1 MLLCNSWHVGTLGPK
16 SHETQHSGRL
26 VLGLVVFRAQV
37 KYLMRFSGKLD
48 SVLGTHCVDTERE
61 ELEFVITS
69 AHLTTDSVSLA
80 MLLTKWQ
87 ENIISATSTR
97 ELLIEAYT
105 PFASSSSSAAPNGT
119 RTDRPAFQLQKNSLL
134 QSPNNMLKR
143 VAIGFAATSALLVLT
158 LSAMQDAIIYHPR
171 TYSSFGAFQYYENIK
186 LKFKQQTGQTIEPF
200 EYEDAMNGGTQ
211 TSYFIAARQQ
221 TMTDLWVVF
230 GGNAQLALD
239 WVEFITTVRIKHPS
253 LDSHAFVLFD
263 YPGYGQSMGK
273 VNETSLRWSIKAAIQ
288 RVVKQ
293 PDAIKINLLAHS
305 IGCAVALN
313 FAVHEPINGGL
324 VLISPFASIPQ
335 MALDILVPFGS
346 KNSFA
351 LTIANY
357 LVHAE
362 NQWDNVQR
370 IRDLAGNSN
379 NKRQTLPLVIIH
391 GDRDNIVPVEHGRML
406 HTETKRFPLFRT
418 MQYIEIKRGD
428 HNSIVYVSADTI
440 IEDGMKQVCSRM

>member
-1 MLLCNSWHVGTLGPK
+1 
-16 SHETQHSGRL
+16 
-26 VLGLVVFRAQV
+26 
-37 KYLMRFSGKLD
+37 
-48 SVLGTHCVDTERE
+48 
-61 ELEFVITS
+61 
-69 AHLTTDSVSLA
+69 
-80 MLLTKWQ
+80 
-87 ENIISATSTR
+87 
-97 ELLIEAYT
+97 
-105 PFASSSSSAAPNGT
+105 
-119 RTDRPAFQLQKNSLL
+119 
-134 QSPNNMLKR
+134 MLKR

-211 TSYFIAARQQ
+211 TSYFIPARQQ
-221 TMTDLWVVF
+221 TMTDLWIVF

-239 WVEFITTVRIKHPS
+239 WVEFITTVRTKHPS

-288 RVVKQ
+288 RVMKQ
-293 PDAIKINLLAHS
+293 SDAAKINLLAHS
-305 IGCAVALN
+305 IGCAAALN

-324 VLISPFASIPQ
+324 VLISPFVSIPQ

-357 LVHAE
+357 LVRAE
-362 NQWDNVQR
+362 NQWDNMQR
-370 IRDLAGNSN
+370 IRDLAGDSN
-379 NKRQTLPLVIIH
+379 NKRQTLPLVIVH

-406 HTETKRFPLFRT
+406 YTETKRFPLFRT

-440 IEDGMKQVCSRM
+440 IEDGMKQICSKMYVCFCSARKFNRPEKIQTFPSHKTQIPTSHGAIVEHANQGEEDSSKGQKLPALPSRSLLCVQKQGREPNLQDLQVQSVHGLHT